1 MPDERTDELTTYFDK
16 AVKTLEFDKITA
28 MLAECAPTEGAKAL
42 AYRLMPDNDRY
53 MIEKKL
59 RQTTD
64 AKNLL
69 TAKGMP
75 SFGNV
80 KDITASIDRAEKG
93 ATMTPV
99 ELLDVAALLCTARRL
114 YDYFFG
120 DRKEG
125 DPGEGLTEIFGRL
138 VSDRPLETKI
148 TRAIIAED
156 MIADEA
162 SPELAEIRRKI
173 RVENNRI
180 KDNLQRY
187 VSGAFGKYL
196 QENIVTIRNGR
207 YVVPVKAEYRGEI
220 KGLVHDTSASGATL
234 FIEPLAVVDSNNE
247 LKALEKRE
255 EREIERILA
264 ELSAECAAN
273 GGVITA
279 DYYNIT
285 ELAFIFAKGELSC
298 RTDSVEPVVNDR
310 KYLLLRR
317 ARHPLIDKK
326 KVVPVTVEL
335 GGSYDTMI
343 ITGPNTG
350 GKTVSL
356 KTLGLMSLMA
366 QAGLH
371 IPCAEGSEVC
381 VFDSVLADIGDEQ
394 SIEQSLST
402 FSAHMV
408 NIVDILS
415 KISDRSLVLF
425 DELGAGT
432 DPTEGAAL
440 ATAIIEKVRRYGA
453 LCAATT
459 HYAEMKAYALETDGV
474 TNASCEFDVETL
486 RPTYRLIIGTPGK
499 SNAFAIS
506 SKLGIDDDIIEA
518 AKDRLSNDNRRFEN
532 VIEELEKNRI
542 EAERERDA
550 AIKERR
556 DYEAFRNAE
565 EAKLKKKAEIAEREL
580 EKAQEKAAQILQS
593 AKVTSDFVLG
603 QLDDIKKK
611 QESGRFAEALEEGR
625 RSIRKSLRETEDM
638 VNPVIGGDN
647 SDYVLPRPLKKGD
660 TVLIVNLNQRGMLT
674 DLPDRNG
681 NVSVKAG
688 LMNMKTNIK
697 NLRLAEEAATV
708 TTADRKRIAASKYQ
722 AEVNKSFSPS
732 IDLRGQLGDD
742 AWFMTDKYLDEAIMA
757 NVKTVTLIHGK
768 GTGALRKALAG
779 HLKSDSRVKSF
790 RGGIYGEGDSGVT
803 VVELK

>member
-1 MPDERTDELTTYFDK
+1 M
-16 AVKTLEFDKITA
+16 
-28 MLAECAPTEGAKAL
+28 
-42 AYRLMPDNDRY
+42 
-53 MIEKKL
+53 
-59 RQTTD
+59 
-64 AKNLL
+64 
-69 TAKGMP
+69 
-75 SFGNV
+75 
-80 KDITASIDRAEKG
+80 
-93 ATMTPV
+93 
-99 ELLDVAALLCTARRL
+99 
-114 YDYFFG
+114 
-120 DRKEG
+120 
-125 DPGEGLTEIFGRL
+125 
-138 VSDRPLETKI
+138 
-148 TRAIIAED
+148 
-156 MIADEA
+156 
-162 SPELAEIRRKI
+162 
-173 RVENNRI
+173 
-180 KDNLQRY
+180 
-187 VSGAFGKYL
+187 
-196 QENIVTIRNGR
+196 
-207 YVVPVKAEYRGEI
+207 
-220 KGLVHDTSASGATL
+220 
-234 FIEPLAVVDSNNE
+234 
-247 LKALEKRE
+247 
-255 EREIERILA
+255 
-264 ELSAECAAN
+264 
-273 GGVITA
+273 
-279 DYYNIT
+279 
-285 ELAFIFAKGELSC
+285 
-298 RTDSVEPVVNDR
+298 NDR

-556 DYEAFRNAE
+556 EYEAFRNAE
-565 EAKLKKKAEIAEREL
+565 EAKLKKKAEVAEREL

-593 AKVTSDFVLG
+593 AKVKSDFVLG

-638 VNPVIGGDN
+638 VNPVMGGDN

-674 DLPDRNG
+674 DSPDRNG

>member
-125 DPGEGLTEIFGRL
+125 DPGEGLAEIFGRL

-285 ELAFIFAKGELSC
+285 DLAFIFAKGELSC

-310 KYLLLRR
+310 KYLILRK

-506 SKLGIDDDIIEA
+506 SKLGIDDDIIAA
-518 AKDRLSNDNRRFEN
+518 AKDKLSNDNRRFEN

-556 DYEAFRNAE
+556 EYEAFRNAE

-593 AKVTSDFVLG
+593 AKVTSEFVLG

-625 RSIRKSLRETEDM
+625 RSIRKSLRETEDK

-660 TVLIVNLNQRGMLT
+660 TVLIVNINQRGMLT
-674 DLPDRNG
+674 DAPDRNG

-688 LMNMKTNIK
+688 LMNMKTNVK
-697 NLRLAEEAATV
+697 NLRLVEEAATV

-742 AWFMTDKYLDEAIMA
+742 AWFMTDKYLDEALMA

>member
-125 DPGEGLTEIFGRL
+125 DPGEGLAEIFGRL

-556 DYEAFRNAE
+556 EYEAFRNAE

-625 RSIRKSLRETEDM
+625 RSIRKSLRETEDR

-742 AWFMTDKYLDEAIMA
+742 AWFMTDKYLDEALMA

>member
-28 MLAECAPTEGAKAL
+28 MLAECAPTGGAKAL

-69 TAKGMP
+69 TAKGLP

-125 DPGEGLTEIFGRL
+125 DPGEGLAEIFGRL

-298 RTDSVEPVVNDR
+298 RTDAFEPVVNDR

-565 EAKLKKKAEIAEREL
+565 EAKLKKKAEVAEREL
-580 EKAQEKAAQILQS
+580 EKAQERAAQILQS
-593 AKVTSDFVLG
+593 AKVTSEFVLG

-638 VNPVIGGDN
+638 VNPVIGVDN

-674 DLPDRNG
+674 DSPDRNG

>member
-1 MPDERTDELTTYFDK
+1 
-16 AVKTLEFDKITA
+16 
-28 MLAECAPTEGAKAL
+28 
-42 AYRLMPDNDRY
+42 
-53 MIEKKL
+53 
-59 RQTTD
+59 
-64 AKNLL
+64 
-69 TAKGMP
+69 
-75 SFGNV
+75 
-80 KDITASIDRAEKG
+80 
-93 ATMTPV
+93 
-99 ELLDVAALLCTARRL
+99 
-114 YDYFFG
+114 
-120 DRKEG
+120 
-125 DPGEGLTEIFGRL
+125 
-138 VSDRPLETKI
+138 
-148 TRAIIAED
+148 

-556 DYEAFRNAE
+556 EYEAFRNAE

-674 DLPDRNG
+674 DSPDRNG

-697 NLRLAEEAATV
+697 NLRLAEEAVTV

-742 AWFMTDKYLDEAIMA
+742 AWFMTDKYLDEALMA

>member
-1 MPDERTDELTTYFDK
+1 
-16 AVKTLEFDKITA
+16 
-28 MLAECAPTEGAKAL
+28 
-42 AYRLMPDNDRY
+42 
-53 MIEKKL
+53 
-59 RQTTD
+59 
-64 AKNLL
+64 
-69 TAKGMP
+69 
-75 SFGNV
+75 
-80 KDITASIDRAEKG
+80 
-93 ATMTPV
+93 
-99 ELLDVAALLCTARRL
+99 
-114 YDYFFG
+114 
-120 DRKEG
+120 
-125 DPGEGLTEIFGRL
+125 
-138 VSDRPLETKI
+138 
-148 TRAIIAED
+148 

-556 DYEAFRNAE
+556 EYEAFRNAE
-565 EAKLKKKAEIAEREL
+565 EAKLKKKAEVAEREL
-580 EKAQEKAAQILQS
+580 EKAQERAAQILQS
-593 AKVTSDFVLG
+593 AKVTSEFVLG

-674 DLPDRNG
+674 DSPDRNG

-742 AWFMTDKYLDEAIMA
+742 AWFMTDKYLDEALMA